1 MVAFYPA
8 LHSSCKLMAPA
19 SDPYYLEL
27 KPQIPELISTQSNKL
42 NGDNASQNLAPY
54 QLCSQRFSS
63 SFLHLLEF
71 RAYSVLTYIALP
83 SPIPLEPVPPKLSSC
98 CHCTCS
104 SSAVCPTVIVPP
116 LLIMENKDFCVLF
129 NWVHN
134 LCTWWALVPDGWP
147 QSAC

>member
-8 LHSSCKLMAPA
+8 LHSCKLMAPA
-19 SDPYYLEL
+19 SDPYYLDL
-27 KPQIPELISTQSNKL
+27 NPQIPELISTQSNKL

-71 RAYSVLTYIALP
+71 RAYSVPPILP
-83 SPIPLEPVPPKLSSC
+83 CHLLFHWNLSLQNC

-104 SSAVCPTVIVPP
+104 SSAICPTVIVPP
-116 LLIMENKDFCVLF
+116 LLIMEDNDLCVLF
-129 NWVHN
+129 NWVHK
-134 LCTWWALVPDGWP
+134 LSTWWALVPDGWP